1 MDVKSTETP
10 LRILLVMP
18 TPFENGRLGL
28 ENVIWL
34 SEPVGLTAIAAA
46 VAPEHE
52 IRILDLRLEEEDA
65 LGKTLAAARPES
77 LHLDSKRTTGQ
88 GV

>member
-1 MDVKSTETP
+1 MGNETSETP

-46 VAPEHE
+46 VRSEHE
-52 IRILDLRLEEEDA
+52 IRILDLRHRGRGPSSNA
-65 LGKTLAAARPES
+65 VPRRVRAAVRGRDRA
-77 LHLDSKRTTGQ
+77 G
-88 GV
+88 